1 MLAVL
6 IGHFTCIFWPL
17 PLVFCFKITYAHFGT
32 LYQKWLTDKAMLWE
46 LFESPSLWFLYP
58 WYILTQFSTSKP
70 AGTRRSSL
78 NRPEKPIRLCVQIL
92 KLRQWY
98 GKSINKTLNNDHW
111 VCSHCQVLTPPT
123 KRTFFKCSQINPCP
137 FLSTFSQC
145 HSNPYKISNNSF
157 CRINTSVNFFPKTS
171 TDLNQI

>member
-111 VCSHCQVLTPPT
+111 VYSHCQVLTPPT

-137 FLSTFSQC
+137 FLSTC
-145 HSNPYKISNNSF
+145 I
-157 CRINTSVNFFPKTS
+157 
-171 TDLNQI
+171 

>member
-1 MLAVL
+1 MKYDLVKKNWILSTKTFEWVHNTSQNVGRSHRSLHMYILAVAP
-6 IGHFTCIFWPL
+6 CIL
-17 PLVFCFKITYAHFGT
+17 LNYICTFGT

-98 GKSINKTLNNDHW
+98 GKSINKTLNNDHR

-137 FLSTFSQC
+137 FLSTC
-145 HSNPYKISNNSF
+145 I
-157 CRINTSVNFFPKTS
+157 
-171 TDLNQI
+171 

>member
-1 MLAVL
+1 MKYDLVKKNWILSTKTFEWVHNTSQNVGRSHRSLHMYILAVAPCIL
-6 IGHFTCIFWPL
+6 LNYICTFWHIISKMINWQSNALGTVWITIFVVFT
-17 PLVFCFKITYAHFGT
+17 
-32 LYQKWLTDKAMLWE
+32 
-46 LFESPSLWFLYP
+46 SL

-111 VCSHCQVLTPPT
+111 VYSHCQVLTPPT

-137 FLSTFSQC
+137 FLSTC
-145 HSNPYKISNNSF
+145 I
-157 CRINTSVNFFPKTS
+157 
-171 TDLNQI
+171 